1 MGDCT
6 AAISEQIQAACQQ
19 QRPLRLR
26 GHGSRGIAAHLP
38 GEWLD
43 LTEHSGIVTHR
54 PQELVVTV
62 RCGTPLV
69 ELEAELAAHRQA
81 LPFAAPMPKGRGT
94 IGGAV
99 ALGLAG
105 AARPYLGSVRDAL
118 LGMRLCDGQ
127 GEVLRFGGEVI
138 KNVAG
143 FDVTRFMCGALGA
156 FGVLLELSLRLIPL
170 PAVQCTLGF
179 AMDIPQA
186 LEACSAWVRQGWPL
200 TAMLHDGQQL
210 VIRLMGGREAVASA
224 RLKLGGQELDGAIWE
239 ALRQEQGGP
248 FAGALPPWR
257 VHARR
262 APSSLPPQSWL
273 LWEGELLYVARQ
285 TQGGKESMDHLAGPD
300 GQVMIHGALPP
311 PSPPRYQALYQRL
324 KQVWDPRHI
333 LNQGLWLDEQSFQT
347 TNPQTTNPLQGR
359 CG

>member
-1 MGDCT
+1 MADRT
-6 AAISEQIQAACQQ
+6 AVISEQIKTACQH

-26 GHGSRGIAAHLP
+26 GHGSRGIADHLP
-38 GEWLD
+38 GDWLD
-43 LTEHSGIVTHR
+43 LAEHSGIITHH

-69 ELEAELAAHRQA
+69 ELEAELAAHRQT

-127 GEVLRFGGEVI
+127 GEVLHFGGEVI

-143 FDVTRFMCGALGA
+143 FDVTRFMCGALGS

-170 PAVQCTLGF
+170 PAAQCTLGF
-179 AMDIPQA
+179 VMDIPQA
-186 LEACSAWVRQGWPL
+186 ITACSAWVRQGWPVA
-200 TAMLHDGQQL
+200 AMLHDGQQL
-210 VIRLMGGREAVASA
+210 VIRLVGGSRAVASA
-224 RLKLGGQELDGAIWE
+224 RRQLGGGELDGAIWDT
-239 ALRQEQGGP
+239 LRLEQGGP
-248 FAGALPPWR
+248 FAAALPPWR
-257 VHARR
+257 IHART
-262 APSSLPPQSWL
+262 APGSLPPQSWL
-273 LWEGELLYVARQ
+273 LWEGELLYVGRQ
-285 TQGGKESMDHLAGPD
+285 AEGGRHDMDHLAGPD

-311 PSPPRYQALYQRL
+311 PAPPRYQALYRRL
-324 KQVWDPRHI
+324 KQVWDPQHI
-333 LNQGLWLDEQSFQT
+333 LNQGLWLDDAWHQSRSLAQVRH
-347 TNPQTTNPLQGR
+347 G
-359 CG
+359 